1 MEPTENLSR
10 DTEAVAASLA
20 AIIMRER
27 TNASCSYYE
36 GYLNSSDPNLI
47 TADDRT
53 ALVDWCYSVVDHF
66 QFSRETVASAM
77 EMVDR
82 FLSMPSNSTNAARV
96 AYADEAL
103 RDQSKFQLLTIA
115 ALYTSIKIN
124 ESIVISSDLFSE
136 MCSRAYTVE
145 EIEDMEHTLLRGLS
159 WRCHVPTAHQ
169 VGLSILSLILPSVDG
184 IPEVKWGILMDE
196 MKYLTELAVRDYYLS
211 TQRTSTVALAA
222 LFNGISNTS
231 TREIQELLGAF
242 LRVTMECFDFD
253 HSEEIDAVRSRLQ
266 SLTKSETQMQE
277 DDDVVERRFEVSV
290 QTCRVPN
297 RCSLKRD
304 CDGNFVACCERD
316 G

>member
-10 DTEAVAASLA
+10 DTEAVADSLA

-27 TNASCSYYE
+27 TNASCSYHE

-53 ALVDWCYSVVDHF
+53 ALVDWCYCVVDHF

-82 FLSMPSNSTNAARV
+82 FLSMPSSSADDAVWV
-96 AYADEAL
+96 AYEAL
-103 RDQSKFQLLTIA
+103 RDQSKFQLITVA
-115 ALYTSIKIN
+115 ALYTAIKIN
-124 ESIVISSDLFSE
+124 EKIVVSSDLISE

-145 EIEDMEHTLLRGLS
+145 EIEDMERTLLRGLS
-159 WRCHVPTAHQ
+159 WRCHAPTAHQ
-169 VGLSILSLILPSVDG
+169 VGLSILSLILPSVDD

-196 MKYLTELAVRDYYLS
+196 MKYLIELAVRDYYLS

-222 LFNGISNTS
+222 ILNGISNTS
-231 TREIQELLGAF
+231 TREVQELLGAF

-253 HSEEIDAVRSRLQ
+253 HSKEIDAARSRLQ
-266 SLTKSETQMQE
+266 SLTKPETETLMQE
-277 DDDVVERRFEVSV
+277 DDDVDVDERRFEVSV
-290 QTCRVPN
+290 QTCRWTTAQQQEVQ
-297 RCSLKRD
+297 
-304 CDGNFVACCERD
+304 
-316 G
+316 